1 MNSHRRDNTKGF
13 SLIEILISITIFALI
28 TVAVISDFRSGEFKN
43 QLSIAAQNVA
53 SELRETQTMVSAGQ
67 PTMVCL
73 VASVVTG
80 NCEDDPGSCAGDCVE
95 NVPAGGYGLVFK
107 YNSENIILF
116 SNTDATDDYDAADE
130 KIRDLKV
137 SPTGRVEI
145 STMTVSGVP
154 VEEFQIIIMPPTNE
168 MIFTGP
174 DLFGNPPEARIELK
188 HQGMF
193 ETREIYINRISGRI
207 DVIKP

>member
-1 MNSHRRDNTKGF
+1 MNEGNQGF
-13 SLIEILISITIFALI
+13 SIIEILISITIFALI

-53 SELRETQTMVSAGQ
+53 SEIRETQGMVSAGQ
-67 PTMVCL
+67 PTKICMEAL
-73 VASVVTG
+73 VITG
-80 NCEDDPGSCAGDCVE
+80 NCEDDSSECAGECIE

-107 YNSENIILF
+107 DNSENIILF
-116 SNTDATDDYDAADE
+116 GNTDATDGYDAVDE

-145 STMTVSGVP
+145 GLMHVGGLP
-154 VEEFQIIIMPPTNE
+154 VEELHIIFMPPTNQV
-168 MIFTGP
+168 IFDGP
-174 DLFGNPPEARIELK
+174 DVFGDPEEARIELI